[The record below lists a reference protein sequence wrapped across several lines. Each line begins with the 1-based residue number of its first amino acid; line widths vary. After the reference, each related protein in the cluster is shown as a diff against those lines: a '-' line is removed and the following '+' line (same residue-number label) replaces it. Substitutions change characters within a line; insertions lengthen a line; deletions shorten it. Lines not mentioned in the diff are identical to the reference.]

1 MFYFKVHSKL
11 RNGGKGRASR
21 NATNVT
27 NTTSTNSSSF
37 SGLVSTNTPSTS
49 PTPTTAFLVPRPEKR
64 KSKDE
69 SPSPVNGSSTVT
81 NVQNFNAATSCNTQI
96 SSKKLKTVAS
106 PCAISPVLLECP
118 EQDCSKKYKHANG
131 LKYHQSHAHGI
142 LSSIDEDSTQAPESP
157 QRADRSQTPPTSI
170 QSIAITNPI
179 VTTVNNSVFNSFSNT
194 QLNSDSANSTSS
206 SSFLSNNSDSKVTVK
221 ASMPM
226 SIDAST
232 TPSTFVKL
240 NDHDKNS
247 NTTVTTP
254 SIPSLIPSVMPVT
267 FTDSVLP
274 QAMPNNPITTPT
286 RVEPKR
292 KNDNSISVLD
302 KKLFF

>member
-1 MFYFKVHSKL
+1 M
-11 RNGGKGRASR
+11 
-21 NATNVT
+21 TNS
-27 NTTSTNSSSF
+27 STNSSSF
-37 SGLVSTNTPSTS
+37 SGIVSTNTPSTS

-69 SPSPVNGSSTVT
+69 SPSPVNGNNTVT
-81 NVQNFNAATSCNTQI
+81 SVQNFNATSGCNTQI

-170 QSIAITNPI
+170 PSTTITNTPT
-179 VTTVNNSVFNSFSNT
+179 VTTVNNPVFNSFSNT

-206 SSFLSNNSDSKVTVK
+206 SSFLSNNSDSKATVK
-221 ASMPM
+221 ATMPLLV
-226 SIDAST
+226 DGST
-232 TPSTFVKL
+232 APSTPFLKL
-240 NDHDKNS
+240 NDHEKSSNS
-247 NTTVTTP
+247 TVTTS

-267 FTDSVLP
+267 FTDSV
-274 QAMPNNPITTPT
+274 QQQSMPNNATTTPI
-286 RVEPKR
+286 RAESKR
-292 KNDNSISVLD
+292 KNR
-302 KKLFF
+302 KLYFRFLYLRFILNLQQNQW

>member
-1 MFYFKVHSKL
+1 M
-11 RNGGKGRASR
+11 
-21 NATNVT
+21 T

-37 SGLVSTNTPSTS
+37 SGIVSTNTPSTS

-69 SPSPVNGSSTVT
+69 SPSPVNGNNTVT
-81 NVQNFNAATSCNTQI
+81 SVQNFNATSGCNTQI

-157 QRADRSQTPPTSI
+157 QRADRPQTPPTSI
-170 QSIAITNPI
+170 QSTTITNTPT

-194 QLNSDSANSTSS
+194 PLNSDSANSTSS

-221 ASMPM
+221 ATMPM
-226 SIDAST
+226 SVDTST
-232 TPSTFVKL
+232 TPSTPFLKL
-240 NDHDKNS
+240 NDNEKSSNS
-247 NTTVTTP
+247 TVTTS

-267 FTDSVLP
+267 FTDSVQQQP
-274 QAMPNNPITTPT
+274 MPNNTTTTPIRT
-286 RVEPKR
+286 ESKR
-292 KNDNSISVLD
+292 KNKKYYFRFLYLRFVLN
-302 KKLFF
+302 LQQNQW

>member
-1 MFYFKVHSKL
+1 M
-11 RNGGKGRASR
+11 
-21 NATNVT
+21 T

-69 SPSPVNGSSTVT
+69 SPSPVNGSNTVT
-81 NVQNFNAATSCNTQI
+81 SVQNFNATSGCNTQI

-157 QRADRSQTPPTSI
+157 QRADRSQTPPISI
-170 QSIAITNPI
+170 QSITISTPV

-206 SSFLSNNSDSKVTVK
+206 SSFLSNNSESKVTVK
-221 ASMPM
+221 ASIPM
-226 SIDAST
+226 SVDAPT
-232 TPSTFVKL
+232 TPPTFVKL
-240 NDHDKNS
+240 NDQDKSS
-247 NTTVTTP
+247 NTTVTTS
-254 SIPSLIPSVMPVT
+254 SIPSLIPSVIPGT
-267 FTDSVLP
+267 FNDSVQQ
-274 QAMPNNPITTPT
+274 QAMPNNITTTPI
-286 RVEPKR
+286 RAESKC
-292 KNDNSISVLD
+292 NNNIYLNC
-302 KKLFF
+302 